1 MPVPPGRYAP
11 FIIELFSEVSCPMKC
26 RQCGAW
32 NQAYLPK
39 CIKCGAPLYGN
50 TQKPRA
56 WEESMHEKKP
66 SLQITQF
73 EPEEDLSADT
83 AASETIGSDFDPE
96 RIDRAELAD
105 EIEALKKRREEGAQ
119 RIAQMKEQ
127 AERVRKSIHT
137 AQIIRPAPEPEDMPA
152 SYAGDSA
159 AIRRRQQQRQAR
171 YAAPDAE
178 PEDGAAAS
186 ADAAQDN
193 AYGYFGDPAYE
204 HPLTY
209 DDDDPHAPI
218 FYDGYT
224 PDSGDQGALTD
235 DEYMPRR
242 VQSRAVREE
251 LYESHGARSKRR
263 GPLAVFT
270 RLLVMLLCCAAM
282 GAGGVLIARHF
293 VLSQGIQVREDNETR
308 VEVTETTSADGHPAH
323 TITIYG
329 RENANVYLKEMQS
342 SYVIA
347 DGKVSVTVP
356 DYMWYD
362 TESSTYATPVETDTM
377 DVVITPFIRYSQEGD
392 QYQLDPIEYT
402 VDVPLSPIH
411 LLNPPTAYAEVGVS
425 IYEIRINVELGSTVV
440 IDGTNV
446 STLIRA
452 ETGNVSK
459 NVQVLPVG
467 DNTIS
472 ISVKSKYCREN
483 KMEVTLHRAPQE
495 IPLELDATV
504 LVEWN
509 YEPITEEK
517 YNNATSEEKAQMNI
531 PSIGGTTLPGATV
544 TVDFPHWNLQVDQTT
559 GKFSFTPLF
568 STLGNN
574 DVTIRASY
582 DGKEDSVITHTVY
595 YMPNADIYT
604 RRAWDLD
611 KQYTDLLN
619 YIDMRKGTIYMGVGT
634 IERIISTA
642 PQMAV
647 MNIGTD
653 TFEKLVMIENS
664 SKTTWTVG
672 TKYRIYGDAYGLYGT
687 MPRLTVRYTYLDE

>member
-1 MPVPPGRYAP
+1 
-11 FIIELFSEVSCPMKC
+11 MKC

-32 NQAYLPK
+32 NQAYLPR
-39 CIKCGAPLYGN
+39 CVKCGAPLFGN
-50 TQKPRA
+50 TQKPRV
-56 WEESMHEKKP
+56 WEEAMHEKKP

-73 EPEEDLSADT
+73 ESDEDLSS
-83 AASETIGSDFDPE
+83 AANVQPPDEGFDPE
-96 RIDRAELAD
+96 NVDRAELTD

-127 AERVRKSIHT
+127 AERVRKSIRS
-137 AQIIRPAPEPEDMPA
+137 AQIIRPAPEVEEMPA

-171 YAAPDAE
+171 YTREIPQDTARKE
-178 PEDGAAAS
+178 E
-186 ADAAQDN
+186 DAAGFAPQEALDN
-193 AYGYFGDPAYE
+193 EYGYFGNPSYE
-204 HPLTY
+204 RPITY

-224 PDSGDQGALTD
+224 PESGDQGALTD

-242 VQSRAVREE
+242 VQNRAVREE
-251 LYESHGARSKRR
+251 LYESDSARHRR
-263 GPLAVFT
+263 RSPVRT
-270 RLLVMLLCCAAM
+270 LLKLCLLLLCCAGM

-293 VLSQGIQVREDNETR
+293 VLSQGMQVREDNETR
-308 VEVTETTSADGHPAH
+308 VEVEETMSEDGHPAH

-329 RENANVYLKEMQS
+329 RENATIYLREMQS

-347 DGKVSVTVP
+347 DGKVSITVP

-362 TESSTYATPVETDTM
+362 TESSTYATAVETDTM
-377 DVVITPFIRYSQEGD
+377 DVTITPYIRYSQEGD
-392 QYQLDPIEYT
+392 QYQLSPIEYT
-402 VDVPLSPIH
+402 IDVPLSPIR
-411 LLNPPTAYAEVGVS
+411 LISPATAYAEVGVS
-425 IYEIRINVELGSTVV
+425 IYEVRINVELGSTVI

-483 KMEVTLHRAPQE
+483 KMEITLHRAPQE

-504 LVEWN
+504 IVEWN
-509 YEPITEEK
+509 YEPITQEAYNSADEE
-517 YNNATSEEKAQMNI
+517 TRSSMQI
-531 PSIGGTTLPGATV
+531 PSISGTTLPGASI
-544 TVDFPHWNLQVDQTT
+544 TVDFPHWDLQVDQAT
-559 GKFSFTPLF
+559 GKFSFKPIF

-574 DVTIRASY
+574 DVVIRASY
-582 DGKEDSVITHTVY
+582 EGMADSEITHTVY

-604 RRAWDLD
+604 RRAWDLSS
-611 KQYTDLLN
+611 QYTDLLN
-619 YIDMRKGTIYMGVGT
+619 YIDMRRGTIYVGT
-634 IERIISTA
+634 GTITRIISTA
-642 PQMAV
+642 PQMAI
-647 MNIGTD
+647 MDIGTD
-653 TFEKLVMIENS
+653 GFEKLVMLENS

-672 TKYRIYGDAYGLYGT
+672 TKYRIYGDAYGLYDT
-687 MPRLTVRYTYLDE
+687 MPRLTVRYTYLEE

>member
-1 MPVPPGRYAP
+1 
-11 FIIELFSEVSCPMKC
+11 
-26 RQCGAW
+26 
-32 NQAYLPK
+32 
-39 CIKCGAPLYGN
+39 
-50 TQKPRA
+50 
-56 WEESMHEKKP
+56 MHEKKP

-73 EPEEDLSADT
+73 ESDEDLSS
-83 AASETIGSDFDPE
+83 AANVQPPDEGFDPE
-96 RIDRAELAD
+96 NVDRAELTD

-127 AERVRKSIHT
+127 AERVRKSIRS
-137 AQIIRPAPEPEDMPA
+137 AQIIRPAPEVEDMPA

-171 YAAPDAE
+171 YTREIPQDTARKE
-178 PEDGAAAS
+178 E
-186 ADAAQDN
+186 DAAGFAPQEALDN
-193 AYGYFGDPAYE
+193 EYGYFGNPSYE
-204 HPLTY
+204 RPITY

-224 PDSGDQGALTD
+224 PESGDQGALTD

-242 VQSRAVREE
+242 VQNRAVREE
-251 LYESHGARSKRR
+251 LYESDSARHRR
-263 GPLAVFT
+263 RSPVRT
-270 RLLVMLLCCAAM
+270 LLKLCLLLLCCAGM

-293 VLSQGIQVREDNETR
+293 VLSQGMQVREDNETR
-308 VEVTETTSADGHPAH
+308 VEVEETMSEDGHPAH

-329 RENANVYLKEMQS
+329 RENATIYLREMQS

-347 DGKVSVTVP
+347 DGKVSITVP

-362 TESSTYATPVETDTM
+362 TESSTYATAVETDTM
-377 DVVITPFIRYSQEGD
+377 DVTITPYIRYSQEGD
-392 QYQLDPIEYT
+392 QYQLSPIEYT
-402 VDVPLSPIH
+402 IDVPLSPIR
-411 LLNPPTAYAEVGVS
+411 LISPATAYAEVGVS
-425 IYEIRINVELGSTVV
+425 IYEVRINVELGSTVI

-483 KMEVTLHRAPQE
+483 KMEITLHRAPQE

-504 LVEWN
+504 IVEWN
-509 YEPITEEK
+509 YEPITQEAYNSADEE
-517 YNNATSEEKAQMNI
+517 TRSSMQI
-531 PSIGGTTLPGATV
+531 PSISGTTLPGASI
-544 TVDFPHWNLQVDQTT
+544 TVDFPHWDLQVDQAT
-559 GKFSFTPLF
+559 GKFSFKPIF

-574 DVTIRASY
+574 DVVIRASY
-582 DGKEDSVITHTVY
+582 EGMADSEITHTVY

-604 RRAWDLD
+604 RRAWDLSS
-611 KQYTDLLN
+611 QYTDLLN
-619 YIDMRKGTIYMGVGT
+619 YIDMRRGTIYVGT
-634 IERIISTA
+634 GTITRIISTA
-642 PQMAV
+642 PQMAI
-647 MNIGTD
+647 MDIGTD
-653 TFEKLVMIENS
+653 GFEKLVMLENS

-672 TKYRIYGDAYGLYGT
+672 TKYRIYGDAYGLYDT
-687 MPRLTVRYTYLDE
+687 MPRLTVRYTYLEE

>member
-1 MPVPPGRYAP
+1 
-11 FIIELFSEVSCPMKC
+11 MKC

-39 CIKCGAPLYGN
+39 CVKCGAPLFGN

-56 WEESMHEKKP
+56 WEDAMHEKKP

-73 EPEEDLSADT
+73 DEHDDLSAAPQT
-83 AASETIGSDFDPE
+83 PQEENFDPD
-96 RIDRAELAD
+96 RVDRADLTD
-105 EIEALKKRREEGAQ
+105 EIETLKRRREEGAQ

-127 AERVRKSIHT
+127 AERVRKSIRS
-137 AQIIRPAPEPEDMPA
+137 AQIIRPVPEADDMPA

-159 AIRRRQQQRQAR
+159 AIRRRQQRQQER
-171 YAAPDAE
+171 YAAE
-178 PEDGAAAS
+178 EE
-186 ADAAQDN
+186 ADLKEEAPVPGETPQNDN
-193 AYGYFGDPAYE
+193 EYGYFGDPSFEQPIA
-204 HPLTY
+204 Y

-224 PDSGDQGALTD
+224 PESGDQGALTD

-242 VQSRAVREE
+242 VQNRAVREE
-251 LYESHGARSKRR
+251 LYESASARHKRR
-263 GPLAVFT
+263 RPAIMLLKLFA
-270 RLLVMLLCCAAM
+270 LLVCCAAM

-293 VLSQGIQVREDNETR
+293 VLSQGMQMREDNETSI
-308 VEVTETTSADGHPAH
+308 EVVETTSEDGHPAH

-329 RENANVYLKEMQS
+329 RENATVYLREMQT

-347 DGKVSVTVP
+347 DGKVSITVP

-362 TESSTYATPVETDTM
+362 TESSTFATPVETDTM
-377 DVVITPFIRYSQEGD
+377 DVTITPYIRYSQEGD
-392 QYQLDPIEYT
+392 QYQLEPIEYT
-402 VDVPLSPIH
+402 VDVPLSPIR
-411 LLNPPTAYAEVGVS
+411 LINPATAYAEVGVS
-425 IYEIRINVELGSTVV
+425 IFEVRINVELGSTVV

-483 KMEVTLHRAPQE
+483 KMEVTLHRPAQE

-504 LVEWN
+504 IVEWN

-517 YNNATSEEKAQMNI
+517 YNAATDEEKQKMNI
-531 PSIGGTTLPGATV
+531 PTISGTTLPGADITV
-544 TVDFPHWNLQVDQTT
+544 EFPHWNLQLDKTT

-568 STLGNN
+568 STLGDN
-574 DVTIRASY
+574 DVVIRASY
-582 DGKEDSVITHTVY
+582 EGMADSVITHTVY

-604 RRAWDLD
+604 RKAWDLD
-611 KQYTDLLN
+611 SQYTDLLN
-619 YIDMRKGTIYMGVGT
+619 YIDMRRGTIYVGT
-634 IERIISTA
+634 GTIQRIISTA
-642 PQMAV
+642 PQMAI

-653 TFEKLVMIENS
+653 DFEKLVMIENS
-664 SKTTWTVG
+664 SKTTWVEG
-672 TKYRIYGDAYGLYGT
+672 TRYRVYGDAYGLYNT
-687 MPRLTVRYTYLDE
+687 MPRLTVRYTYLEE

>member
-1 MPVPPGRYAP
+1 
-11 FIIELFSEVSCPMKC
+11 
-26 RQCGAW
+26 
-32 NQAYLPK
+32 
-39 CIKCGAPLYGN
+39 
-50 TQKPRA
+50 
-56 WEESMHEKKP
+56 MHEKKP

-73 EPEEDLSADT
+73 ESDEDLSS
-83 AASETIGSDFDPE
+83 AANVQPPDEGFDPE
-96 RIDRAELAD
+96 NVDRAELTD

-127 AERVRKSIHT
+127 AERVRKSIRS
-137 AQIIRPAPEPEDMPA
+137 AQIIRPAPEVEDMPA

-171 YAAPDAE
+171 YTREIPQ
-178 PEDGAAAS
+178 
-186 ADAAQDN
+186 DAARKEEDAAGFAPQEVLDN
-193 AYGYFGDPAYE
+193 EYGYFGNPSYE
-204 HPLTY
+204 RPITY

-224 PDSGDQGALTD
+224 PESGDQGALTD

-242 VQSRAVREE
+242 VQNRAVREE
-251 LYESHGARSKRR
+251 LYESDSARHRR
-263 GPLAVFT
+263 HSPVRT
-270 RLLVMLLCCAAM
+270 LLKLCLLLLCCAGM

-293 VLSQGIQVREDNETR
+293 VLSQGMQVREDNETR
-308 VEVTETTSADGHPAH
+308 VEVEETMSEDGHPAH

-329 RENANVYLKEMQS
+329 RENATIYLREMQS

-347 DGKVSVTVP
+347 DGKVSITVP

-362 TESSTYATPVETDTM
+362 TESSTYATAVETDTM
-377 DVVITPFIRYSQEGD
+377 DVTITPYIRYSQEGD
-392 QYQLDPIEYT
+392 QYQLSPIEYT
-402 VDVPLSPIH
+402 IDVPLSPIR
-411 LLNPPTAYAEVGVS
+411 LISPATAYAEVGVS
-425 IYEIRINVELGSTVV
+425 IYEVRINVELGSTVI

-483 KMEVTLHRAPQE
+483 KMEITLHRAPQE

-504 LVEWN
+504 IVEWN
-509 YEPITEEK
+509 YEPITQEAYNSADEE
-517 YNNATSEEKAQMNI
+517 TRSSMQI
-531 PSIGGTTLPGATV
+531 PSISGTTLPGASI
-544 TVDFPHWNLQVDQTT
+544 TVDFPHWDLQVDQAT
-559 GKFSFTPLF
+559 GKFSFKPIF

-574 DVTIRASY
+574 DVVIRASY
-582 DGKEDSVITHTVY
+582 EGMADSEITHTVY

-604 RRAWDLD
+604 RRAWDLSS
-611 KQYTDLLN
+611 QYTDLLN
-619 YIDMRKGTIYMGVGT
+619 YIDMRRGTIYVGT
-634 IERIISTA
+634 GTITRIISTA
-642 PQMAV
+642 PQMAI
-647 MNIGTD
+647 MDIGTD
-653 TFEKLVMIENS
+653 GFEKLVMLENS

-672 TKYRIYGDAYGLYGT
+672 TKYRIYGDAYGLYDT
-687 MPRLTVRYTYLDE
+687 MPRLTVRYTYLEE